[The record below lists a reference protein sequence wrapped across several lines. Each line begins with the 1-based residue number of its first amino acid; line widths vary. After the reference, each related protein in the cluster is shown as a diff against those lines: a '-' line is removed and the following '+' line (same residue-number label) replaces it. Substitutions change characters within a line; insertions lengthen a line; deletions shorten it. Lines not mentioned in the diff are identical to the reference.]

1 MLRNFFR
8 PKVELKNFYKMGK
21 FYITTSI
28 AYVNALPHIGYA
40 LELAQADVL
49 ARWKRL
55 KGDDVFF
62 LTGTDEHGR
71 KIVEAAEKAGKPVGE
86 FVDETAAK
94 FKELAGALNI
104 SNNDFVRTT
113 DQKRHWPAVEK
124 MWRKLVNKG
133 DIYKANYKGLYCVG
147 HEAFMK
153 SSELKDGKC
162 PIHFKEPETIEE
174 ENYFF
179 RLSRYA
185 SELESIILTEEFK
198 IVPAGR
204 KNEILS
210 FIAEGVED
218 VSFSRPSKDLSWGI
232 PVPDDPT
239 HTIYVW
245 SDALVNYISLL
256 GYAED
261 GENFQKYWPADVH
274 IIGKDIL
281 RFHALIWL
289 AMLLS
294 AGLPLPKN
302 LFVHGFITSGGQ
314 KMSKTLGNVI
324 DPFEVIKKYGADAAR
339 YYLLREIPPTEDGDF
354 TFEKF
359 EERYNADLANGLGN
373 LVARVLTLAEK
384 RTAKKELKI
393 SADVREIID
402 RAWEN
407 YEKHLAEMKFNE
419 ALETI
424 WRLIGFCDEYVDK
437 EKPWELLKQGK
448 EKEFDQAMLNLL
460 TSLAHIAWLLEPF
473 MPKTADKIFEQLGI
487 EKTAKDEWD
496 NKFAIKKQA
505 SLFPRL
511 PK

>member
-1 MLRNFFR
+1 
-8 PKVELKNFYKMGK
+8 
-21 FYITTSI
+21 
-28 AYVNALPHIGYA
+28 
-40 LELAQADVL
+40 
-49 ARWKRL
+49 
-55 KGDDVFF
+55 
-62 LTGTDEHGR
+62 
-71 KIVEAAEKAGKPVGE
+71 
-86 FVDETAAK
+86 
-94 FKELAGALNI
+94 
-104 SNNDFVRTT
+104 
-113 DQKRHWPAVEK
+113 
-124 MWRKLVNKG
+124 
-133 DIYKANYKGLYCVG
+133 
-147 HEAFMK
+147 
-153 SSELKDGKC
+153 
-162 PIHFKEPETIEE
+162 
-174 ENYFF
+174 
-179 RLSRYA
+179 
-185 SELESIILTEEFK
+185 ELESIIRTEEFK

-261 GENFQKYWPADVH
+261 GENFKKYWPADVH

-281 RFHALIWL
+281 RFHALIWP

-424 WRLIGFCDEYVDK
+424 RRLIGFCDEYVDK

-460 TSLAHIAWLLEPF
+460 TSLSHIAWLLEPF
-473 MPKTADKIFEQLGI
+473 MPQTADKIFEQLGI
-487 EKTAKDEWD
+487 EKTAKDEWN
-496 NKFAIKKQA
+496 NKFVIKKQA

>member
-1 MLRNFFR
+1 MGLRNFD
-8 PKVELKNFYKMGK
+8 KMGK

-28 AYVNALPHIGYA
+28 AYVNAPPHIGYA
-40 LELAQADVL
+40 LELVQADVL

-55 KGDDVFF
+55 KGDDIFF

-71 KIVEAAEKAGKPVGE
+71 KIVEAAEAAGKPVE
-86 FVDETAAK
+86 RFVDETAAK
-94 FKELAGALNI
+94 FKELAKVLNI

-113 DQKRHWPAVEK
+113 DRKRHWPAVEK
-124 MWRKLVNKG
+124 MWRKLLSKG

-153 SSELKDGKC
+153 PSELKDGKC
-162 PIHFKEPETIEE
+162 PIHLKEPQKIEE

-185 SELESIILTEEFK
+185 SELESIIRTEEFK
-198 IVPAGR
+198 IIPAGR

-210 FIAEGVED
+210 FIAEGLED
-218 VSFSRPSKDLSWGI
+218 VSFSRPAKDLSWGV

-239 HTIYVW
+239 HTMYVW
-245 SDALVNYISLL
+245 CDALVNYISII
-256 GYAED
+256 GFARD
-261 GENFQKYWPADVH
+261 SENFKKYWPADIHV
-274 IIGKDIL
+274 IGKDIL
-281 RFHALIWL
+281 RFHALIWP

-294 AGLPLPKN
+294 AGLPLSKN

-324 DPFEVIKKYGADAAR
+324 DPFEVIKKYGAEATR

-384 RTAKKELKI
+384 RTSNNADLKI
-393 SADVREIID
+393 SADVQEIID
-402 RAWEN
+402 WTWKN
-407 YEKHLAEMKFNE
+407 YEKTLDEMKFNE
-419 ALETI
+419 TLETV

-437 EKPWELLKQGK
+437 HKPWELLKVE
-448 EKEFDQAMLNLL
+448 EKQREFEQIIFNLL
-460 TSLAHIAWLLEPF
+460 NALANIAWMLEPF
-473 MPKTADKIFEQLGI
+473 MPQTADKIFEQLGI

-496 NKFAIKKQA
+496 NKFAIKKQPP
-505 SLFPRL
+505 LFPRI
-511 PK
+511 